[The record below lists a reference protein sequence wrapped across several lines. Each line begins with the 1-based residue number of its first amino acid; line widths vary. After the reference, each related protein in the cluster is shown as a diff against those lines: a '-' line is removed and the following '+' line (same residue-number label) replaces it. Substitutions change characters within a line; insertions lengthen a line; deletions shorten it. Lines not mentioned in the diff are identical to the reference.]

1 MLLLLA
7 HADLDA
13 LEDSDID
20 RCHYDQHQPQL
31 VFRFSRM
38 PWDSLPLVKPLLYL
52 QLAQTLRYRPLHN
65 RESAGTR
72 HASEQL
78 LGRLE

>member
-7 HADLDA
+7 LADIDA

-20 RCHYDQHQPQL
+20 RCHHDQHQPQL
-31 VFRFSRM
+31 VFRFSHM
-38 PWDSLPLVKPLLYL
+38 LWDSLPVVKPLLFL
-52 QLAQTLRYRPLHN
+52 HLAQTLRYRPLHN
-65 RESAGTR
+65 RESFGAK